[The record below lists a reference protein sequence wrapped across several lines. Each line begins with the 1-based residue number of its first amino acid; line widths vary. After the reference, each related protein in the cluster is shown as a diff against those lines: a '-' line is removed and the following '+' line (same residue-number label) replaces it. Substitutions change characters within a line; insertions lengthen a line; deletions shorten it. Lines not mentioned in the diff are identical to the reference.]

1 MALVL
6 FYLKRSK
13 VLYREIRVAV
23 EYASAILAVYK
34 FDSLSVA
41 GGWIL

>member
-6 FYLKRSK
+6 FHLKRSN
-13 VLYREIRVAV
+13 VLYREICVAV
-23 EYASAILAVYK
+23 KYASAILAVYK
-34 FDSLSVA
+34 FDSPSVA